1 MTLTTKTLTD
11 GAAVGGKFANAV
23 NQATAGVHDA
33 IDSASGT
40 ARPAVEH
47 MAASAHH
54 AVDHLA
60 GAVGHVAD
68 TLGTRGGQ
76 LMAAQSRLGENVRSQ
91 VRGQPMTYL
100 GAAVATGMLLGW
112 LMQRR

>member
-1 MTLTTKTLTD
+1 MTFMTKTSSD
-11 GAAVGGKFANAV
+11 GAAGATKFAHAV
-23 NQATAGVHDA
+23 GQAAAGAHDA
-33 IDSASGT
+33 IDTASGT

-68 TLGTRGGQ
+68 TLDTRRSQ
-76 LMAAQSRLGENVRSQ
+76 LMAAQSRLGETMRSQ
-91 VRGQPMTYL
+91 VRSQPMVYL
-100 GAAVATGMLLGW
+100 GAAIATGFLLSW
-112 LMQRR
+112 LMKRR

>member
-1 MTLTTKTLTD
+1 MTFMTKTLTD
-11 GAAVGGKFANAV
+11 GAAVGSKFA
-23 NQATAGVHDA
+23 
-33 IDSASGT
+33 
-40 ARPAVEH
+40 
-47 MAASAHH
+47 H

-60 GAVGHVAD
+60 SAAGHVAD

-91 VRGQPMTYL
+91 VRSQPMIYL
-100 GAAVATGMLLGW
+100 GAAVATGFLLSW

>member
-1 MTLTTKTLTD
+1 MTLMTKTLTD
-11 GAAVGGKFANAV
+11 GAAGNDRFTHAV
-23 NQATAGVHDA
+23 SQATAGAHDA

-40 ARPAVEH
+40 VRPAVEH

-68 TLGTRGGQ
+68 TLGTRRGQ
-76 LMAAQSRLGENVRSQ
+76 LMAAQSRLGETVRSQ
-91 VRGQPMTYL
+91 VRGQPMVYL
-100 GAAVATGMLLGW
+100 GAAIATGFLLSW
-112 LMQRR
+112 MMKRR